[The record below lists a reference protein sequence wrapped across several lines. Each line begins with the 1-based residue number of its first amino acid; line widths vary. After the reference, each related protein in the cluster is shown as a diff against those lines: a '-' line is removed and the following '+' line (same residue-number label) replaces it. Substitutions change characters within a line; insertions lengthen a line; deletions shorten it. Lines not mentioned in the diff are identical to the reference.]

1 MILSIIFWIISI
13 ASAILIYFCTN
24 LSLHWYLFFIPII
37 LMPFFYLLCFL
48 FNILILY
55 IWSLFLHT
63 KKDIKKPNKL
73 YYFLVEQT
81 NYLVIRLSR
90 TKVIIH
96 GLNKLPKDK
105 HFLVISNHLSNF
117 DPMLIIYSLKKHPM
131 ICITKK
137 ENEKLPICGKF
148 IYNAG
153 FISLDR
159 SDAHQAV
166 KAIKK
171 AADFIANDWG
181 NIHICPEGTRS
192 KSGELL
198 EFHPGSFK
206 IAMKAKSPIVVCC
219 LQNTNQIHK
228 HFPWKR
234 TYVNLTILDI
244 LEYQDYENLNST
256 QLSIK
261 VRQMISDYQMQK

>member
-1 MILSIIFWIISI
+1 MILSILFWIISI
-13 ASAILIYFCTN
+13 ISAILIYFCTS
-24 LSLHWYLFFIPII
+24 LSSHWYLFLIPII
-37 LMPFFYLLCFL
+37 LVPLLYLLCFL
-48 FNILILY
+48 IYILILY
-55 IWSLFLHT
+55 IWSLFLNT
-63 KKDIKKPNKL
+63 KKDIKKPHNL
-73 YYFLVEQT
+73 YYFFVEQT
-81 NYLVIRLSR
+81 NYLIIKLSR
-90 TKVIIH
+90 TKVIIN
-96 GLNKLPKDK
+96 GLNKLPSDK

-171 AADFIANDWG
+171 ATDFITNDWS

-219 LQNTNQIHK
+219 LQNTNHIHK
-228 HFPWKR
+228 NSPWKK
-234 TYVNLTILDI
+234 TYVNLDILDT
-244 LEYQDYENLNST
+244 LDYQDYENLNST
-256 QLSIK
+256 ELSTK
-261 VRQMISDYQMQK
+261 VRNMISDYQTKK

>member
-1 MILSIIFWIISI
+1 
-13 ASAILIYFCTN
+13 
-24 LSLHWYLFFIPII
+24 
-37 LMPFFYLLCFL
+37 MPFFYLLCFL
-48 FNILILY
+48 FYILILY

-153 FISLDR
+153 FMSLDR

-166 KAIKK
+166 NAIKK